1 MSPTPNSSS
10 QLAARSSQPGQ
21 SFLRAASREL
31 RAEEGFTLAAVIVIL
46 TIMSILIAF
55 TVPQQWSMVM
65 KRERDRQTIFL
76 MKQYARG
83 ILNFRVKNNNTA
95 PVSLEQLEEAREP
108 RLLRGKG
115 KWPCPITG
123 KEDGWILVPPG
134 AVTPPGAPPIINPT
148 GPIIGGNTNAS
159 GNSNPTPGTGSRLN
173 AAASPDDYVGPFVG
187 VRPKA
192 KGKSFIA
199 FNGAENY
206 EEWVYTADDLTSEIA
221 ARNQPRIQ

>member
-1 MSPTPNSSS
+1 
-10 QLAARSSQPGQ
+10 
-21 SFLRAASREL
+21 
-31 RAEEGFTLAAVIVIL
+31 VIVIL
-46 TIMSILIAF
+46 TVMSILIAF
-55 TVPQQWSMVM
+55 TVPEQWSMVM

-83 ILNFRVKNNNTA
+83 ILNFRMKNNNTA

-134 AVTPPGAPPIINPT
+134 AVTPPGAPPIINP
-148 GPIIGGNTNAS
+148 GDPIIGGNTNA
-159 GNSNPTPGTGSRLN
+159 GTNNTPTTGSRLN
-173 AAASPDDYVGPFVG
+173 AAASPEDYVGPFIG

-192 KGKSFIA
+192 KGKSFIT
-199 FNGAENY
+199 FNGAEKY
-206 EEWVYTADDLTSEIA
+206 EEWVYTADDLVNEIA
-221 ARNQPRIQ
+221 QRNQPRVP